1 MIYIKTNEL
10 LKEFFKFLKENNAY
24 VQYRTNICYGFGN
37 QFGNHR
43 RKNNI
48 NFFYGMQEQII
59 PFETRKNIITE
70 MVARNLIN
78 YAFAWSETKEQHK
91 YWSELHTK
99 WANYIDDKYGK

>member
-1 MIYIKTNEL
+1 MIYIKTNEI

-24 VQYRTNICYGFGN
+24 IQYRTNICYGFGI
-37 QFGNHR
+37 HPS
-43 RKNNI
+43 KKNI

-78 YAFAWSETKEQHK
+78 YAFTWSETKEEHK
-91 YWSELHTK
+91 YWCELHKK
-99 WANYIDDKYGK
+99 WQNYMDNIYGK

>member
-10 LKEFFKFLKENNAY
+10 FKEFFKFLKENNAY
-24 VQYRTNICYGFGN
+24 VQYRTNICHDGL
-37 QFGNHR
+37 GNHS

-48 NFFYGMQEQII
+48 NFFYGMQEKII

-78 YAFAWSETKEQHK
+78 YAFAWSETKEQYK
-91 YWSELHTK
+91 YWFELHRK
-99 WANYIDDKYGK
+99 WQNYMDDNYGKK